1 VESVLQSLNATLAD
15 VKIQRFEIY
24 KTVKASFDEF
34 TSYINHEA
42 SVQHQQLAGEARQI
56 TDLRAS
62 RVGKRM
68 KHVNNLKSKS
78 KSAANSV
85 TTGTKK
91 PYSWW
96 LYVLIPILIAIF
108 IYVSYNYTTY
118 NVNYE
123 DFLANYDVLGLT
135 PSATLKEVK
144 KAYRDLSLK
153 WHPDKNPRDCADC
166 AKNYMTIT
174 DAYKQIQ
181 DYESGRLIITKP
193 DEH

>member
-1 VESVLQSLNATLAD
+1 
-15 VKIQRFEIY
+15 VKIQRFEIN
-24 KTVKASFDEF
+24 TTIKASFAEF
-34 TSYINHEA
+34 NSFITREA
-42 SVQHQQLAGEARQI
+42 KQKPPPGEKSHI
-56 TDLRAS
+56 TALRES
-62 RVGKRM
+62 RVGKRI
-68 KHVNNLKSKS
+68 KHLLNLQSKS
-78 KSAANSV
+78 KAKASKSN
-85 TTGTKK
+85 KK

-96 LYVLIPILIAIF
+96 FYAVVPILIALF
-108 IYVSYNYTTY
+108 IYVTYHYSTY

-135 PSATLKEVK
+135 PTATLKEVK

-153 WHPDKNPRDCADC
+153 WHPDKNPRDCVVC

-193 DEH
+193 GEH